1 MAVQNKPLLKKGST
15 IFIPND
21 LKNIT
26 FDKFDD
32 KTILQYENRTK
43 IINWTSNEIDFETV
57 RDLGDPVSDFIPFV
71 FHNWVTK

>member
-32 KTILQYENRTK
+32 KTIL
-43 IINWTSNEIDFETV
+43 
-57 RDLGDPVSDFIPFV
+57 
-71 FHNWVTK
+71 